1 MIDSSIEE
9 LFNAI
14 NDSNEYKEY
23 LSIVDKLNSDKE
35 VIGLIDEIKKLEK
48 EATMLEYS
56 GDSGYKDIDKIIEEK
71 VKELNGNPLYIDY
84 LSRLKEFNSTLMASS
99 SLLNDYIDS
108 KLTN

>member
-23 LSIVDKLNSDKE
+23 LSIVDKLNSNKE

-71 VKELNGNPLYIDY
+71 TRQLNDNPSYMDY
-84 LSRLKEFNSTLMASS
+84 LSRLKKFNSTLMASS
-99 SLLNDYIDS
+99 
-108 KLTN
+108 